1 MAFGIWPGGCAALDT
16 RSARTL
22 FIYLT
27 VNGKVSVWQIKVF
40 LWRGNLCGVLPK
52 KPVSSFEQ
60 KLLLQI
66 SLGILGMAGK

>member
-1 MAFGIWPGGCAALDT
+1 MAFAALNT

-27 VNGKVSVWQIKVF
+27 VNGEVSVWQIKVF
-40 LWRGNLCGVLPK
+40 LWIGNLCGVLPK

-66 SLGILGMAGK
+66 PLGNTLGMAEK